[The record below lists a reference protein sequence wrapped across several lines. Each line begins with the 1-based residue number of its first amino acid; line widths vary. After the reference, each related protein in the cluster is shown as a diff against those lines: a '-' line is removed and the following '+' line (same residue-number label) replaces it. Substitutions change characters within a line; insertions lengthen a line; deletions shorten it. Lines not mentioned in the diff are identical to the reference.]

1 MQLHFIY
8 SPLKDRGVDREK
20 KKNNEQSINIWTSL
34 ESFKKIYM
42 STKWEREKRLEEQNL
57 NGGGIVTLA
66 LCQHAGTGFNP
77 PPHRSPPQILE
88 QKNRNHHLSL
98 EFRKKK

>member
-20 KKNNEQSINIWTSL
+20 KKNNAQSINIWTSL

-66 LCQHAGTGFNP
+66 SSCQHAEEQG
-77 PPHRSPPQILE
+77 SILLLIALLL
-88 QKNRNHHLSL
+88 R
-98 EFRKKK
+98 F

>member
-8 SPLKDRGVDREK
+8 SPLKNRVSTEK

-34 ESFKKIYM
+34 KSFKKIYM
-42 STKWEREKRLEEQNL
+42 STKWERENRLEEQNL

-66 LCQHAGTGFNP
+66 SCQHAEEQG
-77 PPHRSPPQILE
+77 SILLLIALLL
-88 QKNRNHHLSL
+88 R
-98 EFRKKK
+98 F